1 MPVTYTDLHLDCGY
15 RIDCIVDNGVVL
27 ELKAVEKVMGIHQ
40 TQLLTYMKL
49 SRINT
54 GLLINF
60 NIKKLVDG
68 IERFTL

>member
-40 TQLLTYMKL
+40 APLLTYMKL
-49 SRINT
+49 S
-54 GLLINF
+54 
-60 NIKKLVDG
+60 
-68 IERFTL
+68 